1 MRHIDNLTEKITNF
15 LCDNTLRLTISFSR
29 QSNAIID
36 DKNNYYDTQTQTYL
50 DLSINFPTLLLIFS
64 YSLLPLSTFSSV
76 TRGKTWE
83 ILWKKEEKSWKIF
96 LSHSFVFWVSVSSS
110 LSFFPVTFQNKRKKL
125 SLHLL
130 SELFKNFFG
139 LFLPLPE
146 TFTARTIFLVT
157 FYSSMSCLRIFVDR
171 ISSFLHFFSHNP
183 SPISKILRKLQHWLA
198 GICVV
203 QRPVGGTCRNV
214 LVDVRMWYGT
224 SARRAAARHVGLIST
239 ISNSQRLSP
248 YGR

>member
-1 MRHIDNLTEKITNF
+1 MRNPLKEKRKKLENLSLSLSRI
-15 LCDNTLRLTISFSR
+15 LSFC
-29 QSNAIID
+29 
-36 DKNNYYDTQTQTYL
+36 
-50 DLSINFPTLLLIFS
+50 FFFS
-64 YSLLPLSTFSSV
+64 LVF
-76 TRGKTWE
+76 
-83 ILWKKEEKSWKIF
+83 F
-96 LSHSFVFWVSVSSS
+96 LSLF
-110 LSFFPVTFQNKRKKL
+110 KMKEKKL

-183 SPISKILRKLQHWLA
+183 SPILKILRKLQHRLA

-239 ISNSQRLSP
+239 LSNSQRLSP